1 MNFTRRHFLRRAAA
15 VTAGFAGLSGGCSTL
30 GVRAHHPG
38 ELVHDPLGRLDLPP
52 GFSYQVFSSAGQR
65 MDDGLL
71 VPPMHDGMGAFPG
84 PNGRTILVRNH
95 ELSGAGGGQDLPGGP
110 MDGVPRS
117 KIYDRLPMLGGTT
130 TLVYD
135 TKRRRLERHY
145 LSLTGTCRNCAGGS
159 TPWGSWITCEETE
172 LQAGEGRQRD
182 HGYNFEVPAMAV
194 GGLVDPIPL
203 ISMGRFQHEA
213 VAVDPETG
221 IVYQTEDQ
229 SDGLIYRYIPDVP
242 GRLVHGGR
250 LEALVVA
257 DQPGLDTRNWI
268 GQDGGPLGPLIE
280 TGKPMQARW
289 MPLEEVDAPLNDLRH
304 RGFAGG
310 AARFARGEGM
320 WFGRDAVYFA
330 CTNGGKKQLGQIWR
344 YVPSRTGDAG
354 GVLELFFESDDRA
367 VLENADNLTF
377 SPWGTLFMCED
388 SPEDDR
394 LIEVSSEGE
403 ASIFAINRFGHG
415 ELAGGVFSPDGTT
428 LFVNAQSQAVTIA
441 ITGPWARRR

>member
-1 MNFTRRHFLRRAAA
+1 
-15 VTAGFAGLSGGCSTL
+15 
-30 GVRAHHPG
+30 
-38 ELVHDPLGRLDLPP
+38 
-52 GFSYQVFSSAGQR
+52 
-65 MDDGLL
+65 MDDGLP
-71 VPPMHDGMGAFPG
+71 VPSMHDGMGAFPG

-95 ELSGAGGGQDLPGGP
+95 ELGGGGGEDELSREL
-110 MDGVPRS
+110 MDYGSPS

-135 TKRRRLERHY
+135 TKRRRLERHH
-145 LSLTGTCRNCAGGS
+145 LSLVGTCRNCAGGP

-172 LQAGEGRQRD
+172 AQVGEGRLRD
-182 HGYNFEVPAMAV
+182 HGYNFEVPASAT
-194 GGLVDPIPL
+194 GGLIDPIPL
-203 ISMGRFQHEA
+203 VSMGRFQHEA

-242 GRLVHGGR
+242 GQLVQGGR

-268 GQDGGPLGPLIE
+268 GEDGRPVGPRIE
-280 TGKPMQARW
+280 SRRPMQARW
-289 MPLEEVDAPLNDLRH
+289 IPLEEVNSPRNDLRH
-304 RGFAGG
+304 RGFADG

-330 CTNGGKKQLGQIWR
+330 CTNGGRRQLGQIWR
-344 YVPSRTGDAG
+344 YAPSRTNDGAAEG
-354 GVLELFFESDDRA
+354 NLELFFESDDRA

-377 SPWGTLFMCED
+377 SPWGDLFLCED
-388 SPEDDR
+388 SPEEDR
-394 LIEVSSEGE
+394 LIQVTPEGKT
-403 ASIFAINRFGHG
+403 SIFAINRFGHG

-428 LFVNAQSQAVTIA
+428 LFVNAQSQSVTIA
-441 ITGPWARRR
+441 ITGPWAKRHRLW